1 MRCLIHLERPGEARQ
16 YLGEINEPTP
26 HALTMTLQF
35 QIAVRLDDEAMGARL
50 HVIVVADV

>member
-1 MRCLIHLERPGEARQ
+1 VRCLIHLERPGEARQ

-35 QIAVRLDDEAMGARL
+35 QIAVRLDDEAMGAQL